1 MPILPA
7 VAFTSLTTNPAK
19 FLSRYAVRIAGAA
32 MPSGVIQYH
41 LNNRVY
47 GQGNTSRPDSIL
59 RTQKMHATEA
69 FSISTVTSPLC
80 HSFNAYSIEMVQSNV
95 APIVLYNIP
104 TGGPNIM
111 VTGALTGCTF
121 IIDRGPHGTIACAH
135 LQPNGETGAQ
145 LHARLKTAG
154 YDKVYGRERYDHLHD
169 STNPL
174 SFDRTV
180 TIIGV
185 RIGGHWQVYAQ
196 KLDVM
201 NDYSIR
207 SVHRIW
213 PA

>member
-1 MPILPA
+1 MLPLT
-7 VAFTSLTTNPAK
+7 AFNRLMNDPAK
-19 FLSRYAVRIAGAA
+19 FLSRYPVRIAGAA

-41 LNNRVY
+41 LNNRNY
-47 GQGNTSRPDSIL
+47 GNKTSRPDNIL
-59 RTQKMHATEA
+59 GTRSMHGTEA
-69 FSISTVTSPLC
+69 FSISSGASPMC

-95 APIVLYNIP
+95 TPIALYTLP

-111 VTGALTGCTF
+111 VTGALTGCSF
-121 IIDRGPHGTIACAH
+121 IIDHGPGGTIRCAH

-145 LHARLKTAG
+145 LHARLKPLG
-154 YDKVYGRERYDHLHD
+154 YAKVYGRERYDHLYD

-174 SFDRTV
+174 SYDRTV

-185 RIGGHWQVYAQ
+185 RNGGKWKVFAQ
-196 KLDVM
+196 KLDMM
-201 NDYSIR
+201 NDFSIR